1 MTTADWSC
9 NGLEAL
15 QLRLSR
21 SQEDAAALGEEE
33 QRLVEPFAPTF
44 VYPIFGEEET
54 IFGYQGLNID
64 YRFASGSLAQ
74 YLSITHDSK
83 FPSTGSVDADDPEK
97 ILYEFIPPSYSK
109 NLQDFTA
116 TVDKDAK
123 EFKPVGDKIGS
134 YRIGSSSK
142 PDKGK
147 GKGKQV
153 EAPCLPERSWEPVAS
168 DGADDEGDGV
178 VYEAFWS
185 NWDTPG
191 FKEFHR
197 RAQIFVLLYI
207 EGAQYID
214 EEDGRWEFVTLFER
228 RTRGGSSTYHFVGY
242 VSFYSFFC
250 WPDTKRLRL
259 AQFVLLPP
267 YHGQGHGSA
276 LYDLC
281 YRNIL
286 KRADISELTVEDP
299 SETFED
305 MRDKCDLYTLLS
317 GGDLKGL
324 TAIPTIDRVAT
335 EAIRKK
341 YKLADRQFYR
351 LVEMI
356 LLLDLAVPV
365 GVAATSSDPAARAFR
380 LTVKRRLYLFNK
392 EQLLQIEDAQERKD
406 KLQETFE
413 GVVDDYK
420 RLTSK
425 FTGHGND
432 L

>member
-1 MTTADWSC
+1 MATEDWSC
-9 NGLEAL
+9 NALEAL
-15 QLRLSR
+15 QLRLCR
-21 SQEDAAALGEEE
+21 SKEETAALGEEAH
-33 QRLVEPFAPTF
+33 QLVDKFAPTF
-44 VYPIFGEEET
+44 VYPIYGEEET
-54 IFGYQGLNID
+54 IFGYQGLKID

-74 YLSITHDSK
+74 YLSVTHDSK
-83 FPSTGSVDADDPEK
+83 FPPTGSVEADDPEK
-97 ILYEFIPPSYSK
+97 ILYDFIPPSYSK
-109 NLQDFTA
+109 NLKDFEA
-116 TVDKDAK
+116 TVEKDSK
-123 EFKPVGDKIGS
+123 EFKPVGEKIGS
-134 YRIGSSSK
+134 YRIKSSSSN
-142 PDKGK
+142 GK
-147 GKGKQV
+147 GKGKAV
-153 EAPCLPERSWEPVAS
+153 NGSLPERTWQALAS
-168 DGADDEGDGV
+168 DEEVAEGEV

-228 RTRGGSSTYHFVGY
+228 RKRADSTTYHFVGY

-276 LYDLC
+276 LYNLC
-281 YRNIL
+281 YQNIL
-286 KRADISELTVEDP
+286 NRADISELTVEDP

-305 MRDKCDLYTLLS
+305 MRDKCDLYTLIS
-317 GGDLKGL
+317 GGELKGL
-324 TAIPTIDRVAT
+324 KLVPTIDRNLT
-335 EAIRKK
+335 EQIRKK

-356 LLLDLAVPV
+356 LLLQLPCEPNDLSNQ
-365 GVAATSSDPAARAFR
+365 TARSYR
-380 LTVKRRLYLFNK
+380 LLVKKRLYLFNK
-392 EQLLQIEDAQERKD
+392 EQLLQIEDPQERKD

-413 GVVDDYK
+413 SVVEDYR
-420 RLTSK
+420 RLTEK
-425 FTGHGND
+425 FEKSV
-432 L
+432 